1 MKHLS
6 QQLGKHNET
15 FIIAA
20 G

>member
-15 FIIAA
+15 SIPAV